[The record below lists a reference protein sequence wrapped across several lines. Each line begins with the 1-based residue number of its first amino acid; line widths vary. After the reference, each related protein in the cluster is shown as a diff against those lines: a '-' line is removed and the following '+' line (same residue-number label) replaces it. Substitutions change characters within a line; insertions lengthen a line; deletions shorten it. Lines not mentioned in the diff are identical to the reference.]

1 MQNHPK
7 VYHLKMLF
15 EENNSVFSKQG
26 LLQKRKFSR
35 SFQSISYN
43 DVVFT
48 KQIYF
53 SLTFFK
59 VVNSYL

>member
-43 DVVFT
+43 DVFSQNKFVFHSHFL
-48 KQIYF
+48 K
-53 SLTFFK
+53 S
-59 VVNSYL
+59 